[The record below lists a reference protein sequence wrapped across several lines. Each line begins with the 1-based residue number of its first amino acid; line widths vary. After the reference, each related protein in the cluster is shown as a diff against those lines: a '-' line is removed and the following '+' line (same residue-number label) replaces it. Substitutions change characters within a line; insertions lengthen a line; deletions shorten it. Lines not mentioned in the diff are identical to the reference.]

1 MPFASFDDNFPAVL
15 DACALHP
22 FHLRTTL
29 FRLAARGLYRPLW
42 SAEILA
48 ELRRSLERRGVT
60 EDSIT
65 HTEARML
72 ETFPGAEI
80 DSYGHLIDQM
90 TCDEKDRHVLAAAVK
105 AQADVIVTFNLGDF
119 PASSVEP
126 HQIEAQHPD
135 EFLLNLY
142 ALRPNSVVQELTMQA
157 DRNTEEPRTLD
168 SLLDAL
174 ARASVPDF
182 AARVRS
188 ALPPP
193 DDNRALHGESPAL
206 GAGES
211 AP

>member
-15 DACALHP
+15 DACVLHP

-48 ELRRSLERRGVT
+48 ELRRSLERRGVA
-60 EDSIT
+60 DNSIT
-65 HTEARML
+65 NTEARML
-72 ETFPGAEI
+72 ETFPDAEI
-80 DSYGHLIDQM
+80 DSYDHLVDLM
-90 TCDEKDRHVLAAAVK
+90 TCHEKDRHVLAAAVK
-105 AQADVIVTFNLGDF
+105 AQADVVVTFNLGDF

-126 HQIEAQHPD
+126 HKIEAQHPD

-142 ALRPNSVVQELTMQA
+142 GLRPNAVVEELARQA

-174 ARASVPDF
+174 TRANVPDF
-182 AARVRS
+182 AECVRS

-193 DDNRALHGESPAL
+193 DDSRALPS
-206 GAGES
+206 
-211 AP
+211 